1 MLKINQE
8 APDFTLLDQNNQPFT
23 LSKYRNQ
30 KVLLYFYPKDNT
42 SGCTKQACS
51 YRDSMNQFEKLN
63 IKVVGISKDSIES
76 HKKFIE
82 QNELNFTLLSDPE
95 KQAIEKYFVWK
106 EKVNFG
112 KKYFGVVRSTFLI
125 DENGKLIYVK
135 YKTSPAID
143 VENVLK
149 ILKQWKY

>member
-42 SGCTKQACS
+42 SGCAKQACS

-95 KQAIEKYFVWK
+95 KHAIEKYFVWK

-149 ILKQWKY
+149 ILK

>member
-51 YRDSMNQFEKLN
+51 YRDSINHFEKLN

-95 KQAIEKYFVWK
+95 KHAIEKYFVWK

-149 ILKQWKY
+149 ILK

>member
-95 KQAIEKYFVWK
+95 KHAIEKYFVWK

-149 ILKQWKY
+149 ILK

>member
-149 ILKQWKY
+149 ILK

>member
-63 IKVVGISKDSIES
+63 VKVVGISKDSIES

-149 ILKQWKY
+149 ILK

>member
-95 KQAIEKYFVWK
+95 KQTIEKYFVWK

-149 ILKQWKY
+149 ILK

>member
-76 HKKFIE
+76 HKQFIE
-82 QNELNFTLLSDPE
+82 QNELNFTLVSDPE
-95 KQAIEKYFVWK
+95 KHAIEKYFVWK

-143 VENVLK
+143 VDNVLK
-149 ILKQWKY
+149 ILK

>member
-95 KQAIEKYFVWK
+95 KNAIEKYFVWK

-149 ILKQWKY
+149 ILK

>member
-8 APDFTLLDQNNQPFT
+8 APDFTLLDQNNQHFT

-95 KQAIEKYFVWK
+95 KHAIEKYFVWK

-149 ILKQWKY
+149 ILK

>member
-76 HKKFIE
+76 HKQFIE

-95 KQAIEKYFVWK
+95 KHAIEKYFVWK

-149 ILKQWKY
+149 ILK

>member
-8 APDFTLLDQNNQPFT
+8 APEFTLLDQNNQPFT

-149 ILKQWKY
+149 ILK

>member
-1 MLKINQE
+1 MLKINQG

-95 KQAIEKYFVWK
+95 KQVIEKYFVWK

-149 ILKQWKY
+149 ILK

>member
-30 KVLLYFYPKDNT
+30 KILLYFYPKDNT

-149 ILKQWKY
+149 ILK

>member
-1 MLKINQE
+1 
-8 APDFTLLDQNNQPFT
+8 
-23 LSKYRNQ
+23 
-30 KVLLYFYPKDNT
+30 
-42 SGCTKQACS
+42 
-51 YRDSMNQFEKLN
+51 MNHFEKLN

-95 KQAIEKYFVWK
+95 KQTIEKYYVWK

-149 ILKQWKY
+149 ILK

>member
-63 IKVVGISKDSIES
+63 IKVIGISKDSIES

-135 YKTSPAID
+135 YKASPAID

-149 ILKQWKY
+149 ILK

>member
-8 APDFTLLDQNNQPFT
+8 APDFTLLDQNNKPFT

-106 EKVNFG
+106 EKVNLG

-149 ILKQWKY
+149 ILK

>member
-42 SGCTKQACS
+42 SGCRKQACS

-149 ILKQWKY
+149 ILK

>member
-8 APDFTLLDQNNQPFT
+8 APDFTLLDQNNKPFT

-135 YKTSPAID
+135 YKTSPALD

-149 ILKQWKY
+149 ILK

>member
-8 APDFTLLDQNNQPFT
+8 APDFTLLDQNNQSFT

-149 ILKQWKY
+149 ILK

>member
-23 LSKYRNQ
+23 LSKYGNQ

-125 DENGKLIYVK
+125 DEDGKLIYVK

-149 ILKQWKY
+149 ILK